1 MTVLTALQSASLRLI
16 GRKPSVFFSSQELF
30 EQQLVDWVNEA
41 AVDIMRY
48 QDWQSLIS
56 VANFTGDGI
65 ITAFDEPDGYDRMM
79 LTADVQDLNNWVWG
93 YQHVPSLNDFL
104 WLQARGFGPYPG
116 VWCIFDDKFNF
127 YPAPPAGQL
136 ATFPYINKNYA
147 KGSDLVSKAA
157 FTKDD
162 DTFRIPGGERLLTL
176 WIVWRW
182 RENEKLDYTGDQENF
197 MKALDELA
205 SKDKG
210 ARVYRSGTSRL
221 RGNFRTAWPYTLG
234 G

>member
-1 MTVLTALQSASLRLI
+1 MTVLQAMQSASLRLI
-16 GRKPSVFFSSQELF
+16 GRKPSVFFSSQNLF

-41 AVDIMRY
+41 ATDIVKY
-48 QDWQSLIS
+48 QDWQSLIQ

-65 ITAFDEPDGYDRMM
+65 ITSFDTPDGYDRMM

-93 YQHVPSLNDFL
+93 YEHVPSLNDYL

-136 ATFPYINKNYA
+136 ATFPYISKNYA
-147 KGSDLVSKAA
+147 KAANQTNKPA
-157 FTKDD
+157 FTADD

-176 WIVWRW
+176 WLVWRW

-197 MKALDELA
+197 MKAIDELA

-210 ARVYRSGTSRL
+210 ARVYRSGTSRIH
-221 RGNFRTAWPYTLG
+221 GNFRLAYPYTLG
-234 G
+234 